1 MSLHDIFDNLKSDQL
16 KDYVKLCGGPSS
28 LTRKAD
34 RANHLVETL
43 TDPSQLRW
51 LWARMDDLSRKAVA
65 AAYHNDGIFNSK
77 AFVAQYGSL
86 PSRPQNERWS
96 YHREPIVLDLFIHGN
111 EIPAEVMALLS
122 PLVPAPERFQ
132 LTGSQ
137 AVPDVVDEK
146 GQAIEIFVAEREI
159 AGLHDLTLY
168 LALLSRES
176 LKLSSS
182 SLRLT
187 PKSVETLVAGLQMG
201 DLFSDVEKAE
211 EAIIPYGLTVFCSQ
225 SGLTTYKGK
234 LSELA
239 NTFLATNDPHLLLQA
254 FESWA
259 EGGKYD
265 EIDRIQALRGVRSR
279 GIRLTSPAS
288 RREKIL
294 EALSWCPTGVWISIT
309 DFYRAI
315 RVWHFDFDLENG
327 TDKIYVGSRSS
338 NPWYEPW
345 ATAENQWLLTT
356 GLYINTIL
364 MEYLAAIGAIDIAYT
379 YPEYETFPGQAYNY
393 DELIYS
399 RYDGLLYFRIN
410 PLGAYLFG
418 QADGYE
424 SSQPP
429 ASALFSIAPDGSI
442 SLLQPKEVSAA
453 QQAQLDQIAEGQGE
467 RYRLSV
473 PKLLAVLES
482 STDLEIQ
489 RSFLRQNNQGNLP
502 VEVIALLEKIEA
514 DSKALRIAT
523 KSLTI
528 QVRSAELAQQVLAD
542 PKAGKIAR
550 QLDDKTLI
558 IPASRESAFRNAL
571 REMGYGL
578 DT

>member
-1 MSLHDIFDNLKSDQL
+1 MSLYDIFDNLKSDQL
-16 KDYVKLCGGPSS
+16 KDYMKLCGGSSS

-34 RANHLVETL
+34 RANYLVETL

-51 LWARMDDLSRKAVA
+51 LWARMDDFSRKAVA

-77 AFVAQYGSL
+77 AFIAQYGSL
-86 PSRPQNERWS
+86 PERPQNERWS

-111 EIPAEVMALLS
+111 EIPAEVMALLA

-132 LTGSQ
+132 LIGSE
-137 AVPDVVDEK
+137 AVPEVIDES
-146 GQAIEIFVAEREI
+146 GEAIEIFVAEREI

-168 LALLSRES
+168 LALLNLGS

-182 SLRLT
+182 SYRLT

-211 EAIIPYGLTVFCSQ
+211 ESILPYGLTVFCSH
-225 SGLTTYKGK
+225 SGLTNYKGK

-239 NTFLATNDPHLLLQA
+239 NSFLASHDAHLLLQA

-259 EGGKYD
+259 EEGKFD
-265 EIDRIQALRGVRSR
+265 EIERIQALRGVRAK
-279 GIRLTSPAS
+279 GIRLTSAAS
-288 RREKIL
+288 RREKIM

-315 RVWHFDFDLENG
+315 RVWHFDFELENG
-327 TDKIYVGSRSS
+327 TDKLYVGYRG
-338 NPWYEPW
+338 NQRWYEPW
-345 ATAENQWLLTT
+345 ASGENQWLLTT

-364 MEYLAAIGAIDIAYT
+364 MEYLTAIGAIDIVYT
-379 YPEYETFPGQAYNY
+379 YPENETFPGHAYNY

-424 SSQPP
+424 SSQPL
-429 ASALFSIAPDGSI
+429 ASALFAIAADGAI
-442 SLLQPKEVSAA
+442 ALLQPNEVSAA
-453 QQAQLDQIAEGQGE
+453 QQAQLDQITENEGE

-482 STDLEIQ
+482 SADLEIQ
-489 RSFLRQNNQGNLP
+489 RNFLRQNNRGELP
-502 VEVIALLEKIEA
+502 VEVVALLDKIEA
-514 DSKALRIAT
+514 DSKALRITT

-542 PKAGKIAR
+542 PRAGKIAR

-558 IPASRESAFRNAL
+558 IPASRETAFRSAL

-578 DT
+578 KT

>member
-1 MSLHDIFDNLKSDQL
+1 MSLYDIFDSQNSDQL
-16 KDYVKLCGGPSS
+16 KEYVKLCGGPSS

-34 RANHLVETL
+34 RANFLVETL
-43 TDPSQLRW
+43 TDPVQLRR
-51 LWARMDDLSRKAVA
+51 LWEQMDDLSRKAVA
-65 AAYHNDGIFNSK
+65 AAYHNDGIFNST
-77 AFVAQYGSL
+77 AFIAQYGSL
-86 PSRPQNERWS
+86 PERPQNDRWS
-96 YHREPIVLDLFIHGN
+96 YRREPIVQDLFIHSN
-111 EIPAEVMALLS
+111 EIPTEVMALLA
-122 PLVPAPERFQ
+122 PIVPAPERFQ

-137 AVPDVVDEK
+137 DVPDVVGKK

-168 LALLSRES
+168 LTLLGRES
-176 LKLSSS
+176 LKLSTSS
-182 SLRLT
+182 YRLT

-201 DLFSDVEKAE
+201 DLFSDAEKAE
-211 EAIIPYGLTVFCSQ
+211 DAILPYGLTVFCSQ

-239 NTFLATNDPHLLLQA
+239 NNFLATNDAHLLLEA

-265 EIDRIQALRGVRSR
+265 EIERIQALRGVRSR

-327 TDKIYVGSRSS
+327 TDKLYVGYRG
-338 NPWYEPW
+338 NQRWYEPW
-345 ATAENQWLLTT
+345 APMESQWLLTT

-364 MEYLAAIGAIDIAYT
+364 MEYLAAIGAIDIVYS
-379 YPEYETFPGQAYNY
+379 YPENQTFPGQAYNY
-393 DELIYS
+393 DELTYS

-410 PLGAYLFG
+410 PLGAYFFG

-429 ASALFSIAPDGSI
+429 ASALFAIAADGSI
-442 SLLQPKEVSAA
+442 ALLQPKEVSAA

-473 PKLLAVLES
+473 AKLLGVLES
-482 STDLEIQ
+482 SADLEIQ
-489 RSFLRQNNQGNLP
+489 RNFLRQNNRGELP
-502 VEVIALLEKIEA
+502 VEVIALLDKIEA
-514 DSKALRIAT
+514 DSKALRITT

-528 QVRSAELAQQVLAD
+528 QVRSAELVRQVLAD

-558 IPASRESAFRNAL
+558 IPASRETAFRNAL

-578 DT
+578 NS